1 MRGRVH
7 LIPSHPGVNGKANE
21 LFHQYQDQAADGKIQ
36 FHRWPLRGMNIDFS
50 PLRGITNSDFGMPN
64 NWRTLSVTICMS
76 APNVRRAPVVL
87 GALHLIQHR
96 IEMTLGMREDFNE
109 VLSAAY
115 MEEQKMTFHGNSE
128 CGLRPVPVVALLSL
142 GCVAEMQFRLRSK
155 YIVSDGHRKVAMSLI
170 LRHVS
175 GTIITSNSG
184 VQRYYEH
191 AVVPQNFQI
200 VATVRSISPENHL
213 ACQGLPLD
221 R

>member
-1 MRGRVH
+1 MRARA
-7 LIPSHPGVNGKANE
+7 SHSQPPRFNGKANE

-36 FHRWPLRGMNIDFS
+36 FHRWPLRGMNIDFLHFEGS
-50 PLRGITNSDFGMPN
+50 LIL
-64 NWRTLSVTICMS
+64 TLVCPTTGALYQVFTICMS
-76 APNVRRAPVVL
+76 APNVRAPVVL